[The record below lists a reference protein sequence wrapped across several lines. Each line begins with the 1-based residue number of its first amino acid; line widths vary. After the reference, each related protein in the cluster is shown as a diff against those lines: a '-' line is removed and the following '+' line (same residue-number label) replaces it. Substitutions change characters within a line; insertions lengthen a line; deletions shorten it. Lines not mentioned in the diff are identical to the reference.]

1 MSSFEK
7 ELKEQQER
15 HRIALAESNKLLEP
29 PADLTDEERAAWEY
43 IATILTEG
51 TSYIKKPADA
61 ELVRQYVQFKLMRDH
76 AWTEWN
82 KRPEKYIRIV
92 TGICSD
98 GKTPKVV
105 IKENEHYKI
114 FSDCNKRLEKLL
126 TELKLTPN
134 TRSKIR

>member
-1 MSSFEK
+1 MKS
-7 ELKEQQER
+7 
-15 HRIALAESNKLLEP
+15 EP
-29 PADLTDEERAAWEY
+29 L
-43 IATILTEG
+43 G
-51 TSYIKKPADA
+51 
-61 ELVRQYVQFKLMRDH
+61 DH

-82 KRPEKYIRIV
+82 KRPEKYIRII

-134 TRSKIR
+134 ARSKIR